1 MRRSLILGAVIASA
15 MAGSALAQTT
25 VEETTT
31 TVDHNKSTGAAAGA
45 ATGAVT
51 GAVVGGPIGAAVGAV
66 AGAVVGHTVAPP
78 DDVRT
83 YVTTHRV
90 APVAYSGDIVVGHR
104 VEDPSVA
111 WLDIPNEPKYE
122 WAYLGDKRVVID
134 RSTRNVVA
142 VY

>member
-25 VEETTT
+25 VQETTT
-31 TVDHNKSTGAAAGA
+31 VEHNNKSTGAAAGA

-83 YVTTHRV
+83 YVTTQHV
-90 APVAYSGDIVVGHR
+90 APVAYSGDIVVGHTIDGD
-104 VEDPSVA
+104 VVWS
-111 WLDIPNEPKYE
+111 DIPNEPKYG

-134 RSTRNVVA
+134 RSNHRVVA
-142 VY
+142 IY